1 MTASSRDQVGGE
13 LETSLRKRSLGSV
26 DASVL
31 AAANRS
37 RLAVLLEEAKQA
49 SEERKGGREKGGGE
63 NPDGDGNSSPSSSE
77 ARYRAALR
85 GESLGTHSGGTTA
98 GATAIVSNSRSSNSS
113 SGVGLNQTKKK

>member
-1 MTASSRDQVGGE
+1 MTASSRDQAGGE
-13 LETSLRKRSLGSV
+13 LETSLRRRSLGSV

-37 RLAVLLEEAKQA
+37 RLAVLLEEAKGA
-49 SEERKGGREKGGGE
+49 SEERKERRRSGKGGRGAE
-63 NPDGDGNSSPSSSE
+63 GDGGSSSLSSSE

-98 GATAIVSNSRSSNSS
+98 GATVIISS
-113 SGVGLNQTKKK
+113 SGGVGRKETKKK